1 MPSPAPKPHYK
12 HFHLPLPI
20 MVFQTENLH
29 FVLFPLMAQGHMI
42 PMMDIARLLAHRGVI
57 VTIFT
62 TPKNASRVNSVLSRA
77 VSSGLQIRLVQL
89 HFPAKEAGLPEGC
102 ENFDMI
108 IRPAE
113 MMDNMFNAIS
123 MLQKSAEELFQ
134 ELTPKPSCII
144 SDFCIHWTA
153 QLAENYHI
161 PRISFHGFSCF
172 CLHCLYQLH
181 ISGVCDSIASE
192 SEYFTI
198 PGIPDQI
205 QVTKEQ
211 IPLMTTKSDEEKMFM
226 EQIRDAEMKSYGV
239 ITNTFE
245 ELEKAYVRDYK
256 KVRNDKVWCVGPV
269 SLCNKD
275 SLDKAERGNQAS
287 INEHH
292 CLKWLDLQQPKS
304 VVYVCFGS
312 LCNLIPSQLVELAL
326 ALEDTKRPFVWVIRE
341 GSRFQELEKW
351 ISEEGFEKRTKG
363 RGLIIRGWA
372 PQVIILSHPS
382 IGGFLTHC
390 GWNSTLEG
398 ICAGVPLITWPL
410 FADQFLNE
418 KLVTHVL
425 KIGVSV
431 GAELPL
437 RWGEEEKRGVLVKKD
452 DIKRAICMVMDEDG
466 EEAKERRERVSE
478 LSEMA
483 KRAVEEGGSSHLHIT
498 MLIQDIMQQSTTK
511 EDTYFTH
518 A

>member
-1 MPSPAPKPHYK
+1 
-12 HFHLPLPI
+12 
-20 MVFQTENLH
+20 MVFLTENLH

-42 PMMDIARLLAHRGVI
+42 PMIDIARLLAQRGVV

-62 TPKNASRVNSVLSRA
+62 TPKNASRFNSVLSRA
-77 VSSGLQIRLVQL
+77 VSSGLQIRLAQF

-108 IRPAE
+108 IRPE
-113 MMDNMFNAIS
+113 DMMNKMFHAIS
-123 MLQKSAEELFQ
+123 MLHKSAEELF
-134 ELTPKPSCII
+134 EALTPKPSCII
-144 SDFCIHWTA
+144 SDFTLPWTA
-153 QLAENYHI
+153 QVAEKYNI

-172 CLHCLYQLH
+172 CLHCLHQVH
-181 ISGVCDSIASE
+181 ISEVCESITSE
-192 SEYFTI
+192 SEYFNI

-211 IPLMTTKSDEEKMFM
+211 IPLMVPTLNEHKIFM

-239 ITNTFE
+239 IINTFE

-256 KVRNDKVWCVGPV
+256 KVRNDKLWCVGPV

-275 SLDKAERGNQAS
+275 SLDKIQRGNQAS

-312 LCNLIPSQLVELAL
+312 LCNLISSQLVELAL

-341 GSRFQELEKW
+341 GSQFQELEKW
-351 ISEEGFEKRTKG
+351 ISEEGFEERTKG

-398 ICAGVPLITWPL
+398 ISVGVPLVTWPL

-418 KLVTHVL
+418 KLVTDVL

-431 GAELPL
+431 GVEVLMK
-437 RWGEEEKRGVLVKKD
+437 WGEEEKIGVYVKKD

-466 EEAKERRERVSE
+466 EEGKERRERVRK
-478 LSEMA
+478 LSEMG
-483 KRAVEEGGSSHLHIT
+483 KRAVEEGGSSHLDIT
-498 MLIQDIMQQSTTK
+498 LLIQDIMQQSTTK
-511 EDTYFTH
+511 EDTYLTH